1 MKSSTDLASRPIPS
15 GTPFDRILVP
25 LDGSGPAE
33 RVLTTV
39 RALHHRHASQVVL
52 LRVVQP
58 KSGDMES
65 LPPLEAV
72 TIADLYLRKVA
83 ADLDKQGVPVK
94 ILVRSGDI
102 PKSILAVALE
112 ERSSMIA
119 LSTHGRMTSPSEPY
133 GPTAAEILRS
143 SAIPVLAVPI
153 RAADPDHFSGTVLV
167 PLTGGGPA
175 DDIVPVAAAFASSF
189 GLDLAVLLELLTPA
203 RSGRADA
210 ERLVHAE
217 EHLAKLASAFESI
230 QIPTVR
236 LAQTGDPVGAIL
248 SVAEERQADV
258 IALGHAGGTL
268 TEGVLRATRIP
279 VLTGPRMQL

>member
-1 MKSSTDLASRPIPS
+1 
-15 GTPFDRILVP
+15 V
-25 LDGSGPAE
+25 
-33 RVLTTV
+33 
-39 RALHHRHASQVVL
+39 
-52 LRVVQP
+52 
-58 KSGDMES
+58 
-65 LPPLEAV
+65 EAV

-94 ILVRSGDI
+94 TLVRSGDI
-102 PKSILAVALE
+102 ARSIRAVALE

-119 LSTHGRMTSPSEPY
+119 LSTHGLRTSPSAPY

-143 SAIPVLAVPI
+143 SAIPVLAVPT

-167 PLTGGGPA
+167 PLTGAGPA

-203 RSGRADA
+203 RTGRADA
-210 ERLVHAE
+210 ERLVRAE
-217 EHLAKLASAFESI
+217 EHLAKLASTFESI

-258 IALGHAGGTL
+258 IALGSAGGPL
-268 TEGVLRATRIP
+268 TEGVLRASRIP
-279 VLTGPRMQL
+279 VLTGPRWQP